1 MFNCIIPYYM
11 SMSIEKLKI
20 KSSLFKLQTKRI
32 VFQRVEK
39 VFLARCR
46 LLRKFLNFVF
56 LRKLLYLV
64 KTYSVYYICFSSFQ
78 KIYRFFGSLIFA
90 CSQKTK
96 NAKNAVSSILT
107 AFLKPHR
114 QHFVLPPPLT
124 FKWRHIRLIIFGVFQ
139 WLYRQPDSF
148 SFFIMLFTYVIST
161 VPTIMPVARPKV
173 TITVDLRLFQNI
185 TLLLSISPLIV

>member
-56 LRKLLYLV
+56 LRTLLYGG
-64 KTYSVYYICFSSFQ
+64 T
-78 KIYRFFGSLIFA
+78 A

-96 NAKNAVSSILT
+96 NAKNAVSSILA

-124 FKWRHIRLIIFGVFQ
+124 FNGRHNSVDYILACFRSFIDSLVFFNFVFLQ
-139 WLYRQPDSF
+139 CHILRHPCDNICTACPD
-148 SFFIMLFTYVIST
+148 
-161 VPTIMPVARPKV
+161 AHE
-173 TITVDLRLFQNI
+173 
-185 TLLLSISPLIV
+185 